1 MAFIHG
7 KNTSVFLNDYNLSPY
22 FNDASASYSA
32 DPAETSAFGTDAKTY
47 VIGQNDG
54 TLSLSGM
61 YEAST
66 TGTDTAVQE
75 AFASVNNQ
83 NEVTTSVIYSG
94 SGTLTAGDRASIMF
108 GHISSYDVSAVISD
122 IVSTSLE
129 VQGSKGVQNG
139 VALSDLSTV
148 SATATSAAIDRGA
161 TAVTTAS
168 SCLAHVHIPTNTRDA
183 GDLTIAITTSTTSGG
198 TYTAVTG
205 ATASD
210 FNTFA
215 AGATAYQ
222 RLEITGAIE
231 RYVKVTFT
239 VTGGTTGSYVPI
251 VTLTSR

>member
-32 DPAETSAFGTDAKTY
+32 DPAETSAFGTYAKTY

>member
-7 KNTSVFLNDYNLSPY
+7 KNTSVFFNDYNLSPY
-22 FNDASASYSA
+22 FNDASASYTA
-32 DPAETSAFGTDAKTY
+32 DTAETSAFGTDAKTY

-61 YEAST
+61 YEASA
-66 TGTDTAVQE
+66 TGTDTAVE
-75 AFASVNNQ
+75 AAFASVSNQ

-94 SGTLTAGDRASIMF
+94 SGTLTAGDRASMMF
-108 GHISSYDVSAVISD
+108 GHINSYDVSAVISD
-122 IVSTSLE
+122 IVSTSME

-139 VALSDLSTV
+139 VVLSNLTPV
-148 SATATSAAIDRGA
+148 TATITSAAIDRGA
-161 TAVTTAS
+161 TAVNTAGA
-168 SCLAHVHIPTNTRDA
+168 CLAHVHIPTNTRDA
-183 GDLTIAITTSTTSGG
+183 GDLTVSITTSTTSGG

-205 ATASD
+205 AGTSD

-239 VTGGTTGSYVPI
+239 VTGGATGSYVPI